1 MTRTL
6 LRCASVTAMSTLAAT
21 SLAQAP
27 APIVVPLPAA
37 LTASH
42 RIFLGNAGDQENADC
57 LRAYNDF
64 YADLAKLTRF
74 SLVPS
79 PGAADLNLAKLT
91 RFSLVPSPRD
101 ADLIL
106 EMHYE
111 LTPGQTAG
119 HDDPRRFRVL
129 IIDPGTHVVLWS
141 LVERTNYA
149 VRQSKRDE
157 NLDEMVGHLASDFD
171 ALTSAQ
177 PPSNNSRTQHGI
189 TH

>member
-1 MTRTL
+1 M
-6 LRCASVTAMSTLAAT
+6 AGT
-21 SLAQAP
+21 SLAQVSAP
-27 APIVVPLPAA
+27 ASAPLPAT
-37 LTASH
+37 LTTAH
-42 RIFLGNAGDQENADC
+42 KLFLGNAGDQENADC

-64 YADLAKLTRF
+64 YADLTKLTRF
-74 SLVPS
+74 TLVPA
-79 PGAADLNLAKLT
+79 PAQ
-91 RFSLVPSPRD
+91 

-129 IIDPGTHVVLWS
+129 LLDPATHVVLWS
-141 LVERTNYA
+141 LTERTNYA
-149 VRQSKRDE
+149 TFQKNRDR
-157 NLDEMVGHLASDFD
+157 NLDEMVDHLATDFD

-177 PPSNNSRTQHGI
+177 PPNNNSRTQHGL

>member
-1 MTRTL
+1 MKRL
-6 LRCASVTAMSTLAAT
+6 SSQFAFAT
-21 SLAQAP
+21 ITSAFCSIALAQTPAP
-27 APIVVPLPAA
+27 ASAPLPAA
-37 LTASH
+37 LTTAH
-42 RIFLGNAGDQENADC
+42 KLFLGNAGDQENADC

-64 YADLAKLTRF
+64 YGDLTKLPRF
-74 SLVPS
+74 TLIPS
-79 PGAADLNLAKLT
+79 PNG
-91 RFSLVPSPRD
+91 

-129 IIDPGTHVVLWS
+129 ILDPGTHVVLWS
-141 LVERTNYA
+141 LTERTNYA
-149 VRQSKRDE
+149 TFQKNRDK
-157 NLDEMVGHLASDFD
+157 NLDEMVDHLAADFD

-177 PPSNNSRTQHGI
+177 PPNNNSRTQHGL

>member
-1 MTRTL
+1 MNRTFL
-6 LRCASVTAMSTLAAT
+6 QLASVTVVGTLSGIA
-21 SLAQAP
+21 LAQTPVPASAP
-27 APIVVPLPAA
+27 VPAA
-37 LTASH
+37 LTTAH
-42 RIFLGNAGDQENADC
+42 RLFLGNAGDQENADC
-57 LRAYNDF
+57 LRAYTDF
-64 YADLAKLTRF
+64 YADLTKLTRF
-74 SLVPS
+74 TLVPA
-79 PGAADLNLAKLT
+79 PAQ
-91 RFSLVPSPRD
+91 

-129 IIDPGTHVVLWS
+129 ILDPATHVVLWS

-157 NLDEMVGHLASDFD
+157 NLDEMVAHLAADFD
-171 ALTSAQ
+171 ALTSAL
-177 PPSNNSRTQHGI
+177 PPNNNSRTQHGL

>member
-1 MTRTL
+1 MTRL
-6 LRCASVTAMSTLAAT
+6 AIQLASVTFLGTYLNLAF
-21 SLAQAP
+21 AQAP
-27 APIVVPLPAA
+27 APANAPLPAA
-37 LTASH
+37 LTAAH
-42 RIFLGNAGDQENADC
+42 KLFLGNAGDQENADC
-57 LRAYNDF
+57 LRAYNGF
-64 YADLAKLTRF
+64 YADLTKLKRF
-74 SLVPS
+74 TLVNDP
-79 PGAADLNLAKLT
+79 AEAE
-91 RFSLVPSPRD
+91 
-101 ADLIL
+101 LIL

-129 IIDPGTHVVLWS
+129 IFDVRTHVVLWS

-157 NLDEMVGHLASDFD
+157 NLDEMVDHLASDFD

-177 PPSNNSRTQHGI
+177 PPGNNSRTQHGL